1 MPVEFRHATGIRVN
15 MYYLRENS
23 LNTEDPV
30 FLKLRTD
37 CIVFPEDHVVA
48 RDFALHGNYERD
60 IIQWAT
66 TLIDPKKVF
75 LDIGAHVGTYSL
87 AFAKVCA
94 GVHSFECS
102 PKTFNY
108 LCANIAMQEFNYT
121 ITPHRTA
128 LGNTTGTTPYYIRS
142 PKDGGGNS
150 CVDFRD
156 KVCET
161 LDVPI
166 TTLDSFSLS
175 NIGLIKLDVEGFEQQ
190 VLQGAQETLRRNN
203 YPLILF
209 ESWRPSRD
217 AQGLPATRLHTD
229 LFAYLSSIGYIVTPI
244 RGWDEMFIAEKDRS
258 TTTASAGQTEHST
271 Q

>member
-1 MPVEFRHATGIRVN
+1 

-23 LNTEDPV
+23 LTTTDPV
-30 FLKLRTD
+30 FYRLRKD
-37 CIVFPEDHVVA
+37 CLVFPDDEVVA
-48 RDFALHGNYERD
+48 KDFALSGNYEQS

-66 TLIDPKKVF
+66 TLIDPKTIF

-108 LCANIAMQEFNYT
+108 LCANIALQDMNYT

-128 LGNTTGTTPYYIRS
+128 LGDAVGTIPYYLRS

-150 CVDFRD
+150 CMDFKD
-156 KVCET
+156 KVSAS
-161 LDVPI
+161 LDVPV
-166 TTLDSFSLS
+166 TTLDSFKLT
-175 NIGLIKLDVEGFEQQ
+175 NIGFIKMDVEGFEAK
-190 VLQGAQETLRRNN
+190 VLEGARETLRSNG
-203 YPLILF
+203 YPRILF

-217 AQGLPATRLHTD
+217 AQGLPASALRKE
-229 LFAYLSSIGYIVTPI
+229 LFDTLISVGYTKITPI
-244 RGWDEMFIAEKDRS
+244 TGWDEMFIAERTS
-258 TTTASAGQTEHST
+258 
-271 Q
+271 